1 MKVILL
7 ESIKKLGSKGD
18 IVEVSDGQAKNFLI
32 PKKMAEEATSK
43 NINVLNQR
51 NKSIERKEDQLLDNA
66 KITEKKINDI
76 DVFIKAKENN
86 GKLFG
91 SITNSKISTEL
102 NKHGIK
108 VDKKNIEIDQIREII
123 KFTNQS
129 SFNNKSRFIILD
141 DVEFLNINSSNALLK
156 NLEEPNEN
164 VFFILI
170 FNSEKFLID
179 TIKSRCIEFKL
190 SLSNEKTRLIVNNY
204 FNENIYEQINS
215 NLINYYST
223 PFFLISLINYM
234 NEFELSVSETTVDD
248 LLVNLINNKHYIKQ
262 EFIRDNLNMIIE
274 LFFYK
279 HINTTKK
286 LSYKVKEYYY
296 SKLSNVKKF
305 NLDYETFFLEF
316 KDKLLSE

>member
-91 SITNSKISTEL
+91 SITNSKISSEL

-108 VDKKNIEIDQIREII
+108 VDKKNIEIKTQITSLGKYEIRIKLYKNFYINKQIEII
-123 KFTNQS
+123 K
-129 SFNNKSRFIILD
+129 
-141 DVEFLNINSSNALLK
+141 ESN
-156 NLEEPNEN
+156 
-164 VFFILI
+164 
-170 FNSEKFLID
+170 
-179 TIKSRCIEFKL
+179 
-190 SLSNEKTRLIVNNY
+190 
-204 FNENIYEQINS
+204 
-215 NLINYYST
+215 
-223 PFFLISLINYM
+223 
-234 NEFELSVSETTVDD
+234 
-248 LLVNLINNKHYIKQ
+248 
-262 EFIRDNLNMIIE
+262 
-274 LFFYK
+274 
-279 HINTTKK
+279 
-286 LSYKVKEYYY
+286 
-296 SKLSNVKKF
+296 
-305 NLDYETFFLEF
+305 
-316 KDKLLSE
+316 

>member
-1 MKVILL
+1 MSEYKLIGHDTYLEKFLILYKNNNLPNKILL
-7 ESIKKLGSKGD
+7 SGKKGIGKSLLTEKFLYKIFNSNNDYQLIK
-18 IVEVSDGQAKNFLI
+18 
-32 PKKMAEEATSK
+32 
-43 NINVLNQR
+43 
-51 NKSIERKEDQLLDNA
+51 NKSHPNILNVQ
-66 KITEKKINDI
+66 KKN
-76 DVFIKAKENN
+76 E
-86 GKLFG
+86 
-91 SITNSKISTEL
+91 
-102 NKHGIK
+102 
-108 VDKKNIEIDQIREII
+108 KKNIEIDQIREII

-129 SFNNKSRFIILD
+129 SFNNKSRFIIFD

-156 NLEEPNEN
+156 KLEEPNEN

-170 FNSEKFLID
+170 FNSEKFLMD

-190 SLSNEKTRLIVNNY
+190 NISNENTRLIVNNY
-204 FNENIYEQINS
+204 FNYNIYDQINL
-215 NLINYYST
+215 NLNNYYST
-223 PFFLISLINYM
+223 PYFLISLINYM
-234 NEFELSVSETTVDD
+234 NEYELSLSETTVDD
-248 LLVNLINNKHYIKQ
+248 LLINLINNKHYIKQ